1 MEGRIDCFHCGE
13 PVPAGLDLRVMLA
26 GERRPVCCE
35 GCKAAAEFIR
45 DAGLADY
52 YRFRDAPGPRPEP
65 VADDAWVTYD
75 RPEVQARLV
84 QRDGER
90 SSVNLLL
97 EGMRCPACSWLVER
111 RLERAAGG
119 ACIAVNPA
127 TARARLEWRTG
138 AVALSDLLR
147 SIQALGYR
155 PHVLGVADTLE
166 VAVRERRK
174 ALKRLIV
181 AGFGMMQVMMFAVG
195 MYAGAF
201 EGMDPVLREYLRLVS
216 MLVATPV
223 LLYSGRPFLEGAWRT
238 LRARQLGMDVPV
250 SVALVLAYVASTWNT
265 FRGSGEV
272 YFDSVTMFIFL
283 LLLGRFAEM
292 TARHHA
298 GSTSD
303 ALVRLLPASALRLRG
318 GLQERVAVAD
328 LTLGDRVLVPSGE
341 AFPVDGRLSEGSTA
355 ADESLLTG
363 ESVAV
368 AKSPGDPV
376 IGGSINTGRPVEVI
390 VTALG
395 HDTVL
400 AGIVRLLERAQTE
413 RPGIAR
419 LADRWATWFVAAV
432 LIGTVLVAGTWLVLD
447 PERAFEITLAVL
459 VVTCPCALSLATP
472 TAITAATSSLA
483 RRGLLVTRADAVEA
497 LARVDTMVF
506 DKTGTLTVGRPT
518 LRSVEPLGPLDAD
531 ACLRLA
537 AALEQSSTHPIARA
551 FREVPGPLPVPRDL
565 ETEPGLGVEATVD
578 GLRHRIGRRDF
589 VAAIAGASDAGD
601 AGLYLGR
608 TGQWLARIQVEDA
621 VRAGAPQAIASLGA
635 LGLTPVIASGDHA
648 AAVEAA
654 ARTTGIARH
663 HARLAPQDKLRLLE
677 SLERSG
683 HRVAM
688 VGDGVNDAPV
698 LAAARVS
705 IAMGAGASLA
715 QTSADMVLMT
725 RGLDPLPEAVRIA
738 RRTVKIIRQNLTWS
752 ASYNLTALPLA
763 AMGLIPPWAA
773 AIGMS
778 ASSLIVV
785 ANAWRLA
792 REPRR
797 PHAGRPQASGSRAAE
812 TTA

>member
-1 MEGRIDCFHCGE
+1 MERATCFHCGE
-13 PVPAGLDLRVMLA
+13 PVPEDLDLRVLLD

-52 YRFRDAPGPRPEP
+52 YRFRDAPGPRPDA

-75 RPEVQARLV
+75 RPEIQARLV
-84 QRDGER
+84 TTAGDT

-97 EGMRCPACSWLVER
+97 EGMRCPACSWLVEK
-111 RLERAAGG
+111 RLERSPGV

-138 AVALSDLLR
+138 ATSLSALLR
-147 SIQALGYR
+147 AIHALGYR
-155 PHVLGVADTLE
+155 PHVLGATDTLE
-166 VAVRERRK
+166 VAVRERRA
-174 ALKRLIV
+174 ALKRLAV

-201 EGMDPVLREYLRLVS
+201 EGMDPVMREFLRLVS
-216 MLVATPV
+216 LLVATPV
-223 LLYSGRPFLEGAWRT
+223 LFYSGRPFLEGAWRT

-250 SVALVLAYVASTWNT
+250 SLALVLAYSASVWNT
-265 FRGSGEV
+265 FHGHGEV

-303 ALVRLLPASALRLRG
+303 ALVRLLPASALRVRDG
-318 GLQERVAVAD
+318 RTERVAVAD
-328 LTLGDRVLVPSGE
+328 LAIGDEVVVPSGE
-341 AFPVDGRLSEGSTA
+341 AFPVDGQLISGSTA

-368 AKSPGDPV
+368 AKSPGDAL
-376 IGGSINTGRPVEVI
+376 IGGSVNTGRPVHMT
-390 VTALG
+390 VTAVG
-395 HDTVL
+395 HGTVL

-419 LADRWATWFVAAV
+419 MADRWATWFVAAV
-432 LIGTVLVAGTWLVLD
+432 LVGVAVVAGAWLLVD
-447 PERAFEITLAVL
+447 PARAFEVTLAVL

-497 LARVDTMVF
+497 LAHVDTVVF
-506 DKTGTLTVGRPT
+506 DKTGTLTAGKPS
-518 LRSVEPLGPLDAD
+518 LHGQQALGPLDAR

-537 AALEQSSTHPIARA
+537 AAIEQSSSHPIARA
-551 FREVPGPLPVPRDL
+551 FRDVAGPLPAVTGAQP
-565 ETEPGLGVEATVD
+565 EPGLGIEATVD
-578 GLRHRIGRRDF
+578 GIRHRIGRRDF
-589 VAAIAGASDAGD
+589 VAGLAGPAELADT
-601 AGLYLGR
+601 GLYLGR
-608 TGQWLARIQVEDA
+608 EGQWLARFDVEDP
-621 VRAGAPQAIASLGA
+621 VRAGAARAVSRLEA
-635 LGLTPVIASGDHA
+635 LGITPVIASGDHA
-648 AAVEAA
+648 EAVASAATAV
-654 ARTTGIARH
+654 GIARH
-663 HARLAPQDKLRLLE
+663 HARLAPKDKLGLLHSIE
-677 SLERSG
+677 AAGGRA
-683 HRVAM
+683 AM

-715 QTSADMVLMT
+715 QTSADMVLMA
-725 RGLDPLPEAVRIA
+725 RGLDALPEAVGIA
-738 RRTVKIIRQNLTWS
+738 RRTVRIIRQNLTWS
-752 ASYNLTALPLA
+752 ASYNLAALPLA
-763 AMGLIPPWAA
+763 ALGFIPPWAA

-778 ASSLIVV
+778 ASSLLVV

-792 REPRR
+792 RDRDATRPAERR
-797 PHAGRPQASGSRAAE
+797 PGPSGAAE
-812 TTA
+812 GLA